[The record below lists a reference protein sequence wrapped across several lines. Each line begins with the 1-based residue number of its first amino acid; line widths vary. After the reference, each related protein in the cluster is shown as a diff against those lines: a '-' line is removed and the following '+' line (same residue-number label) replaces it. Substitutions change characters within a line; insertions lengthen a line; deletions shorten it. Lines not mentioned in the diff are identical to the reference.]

1 MRNAR
6 TPGKPA
12 QGGSRLPAVFAAAL
26 LLGGM
31 SGCTLLQDTLKFPEE
46 LVADLMPE
54 KKVHAIDPVELQ
66 QLMMRFAD
74 DYLAEVTAGSEGL
87 RRDGHPL
94 DRVELESLRLDYADN
109 VVAIATGQNAFA
121 NLLDMVALVTLTRI
135 TVESRWVPGEYR
147 ASALPLVAACR
158 QGETQI
164 WRIARQALTP
174 AQAAELRKAILA
186 WQRENHSQ
194 DAFRTVRALG
204 FASMIA
210 KKSRPSGQS
219 GDSSVFDL
227 LDIDPLSDIDPAVRE
242 IAKTRL
248 FAERA
253 LYIAQK
259 MPGLVRQQSGLFALK
274 ATEMPKVQEL
284 IDNTTRLAEAADR
297 LSRVA
302 QQLPG
307 TVDAEQE
314 KILAALSSERRGLT
328 ALASEVR
335 LALTAG
341 TRMVDATDG
350 TLKTF
355 GGVMAQIHSEAGP
368 PNPKAEP
375 FRIQDYAAAIAQVD
389 SVAGRIDGILHT
401 LLHTTNS
408 EQFGQLSA
416 RFDALGSKA
425 RTDAGEMIDHAF
437 RKLLLLALL
446 VIAAVCAAFL
456 GTAVA
461 YRAIVAHWFGENK
474 GTAKI
479 QATPKG

>member
-1 MRNAR
+1 M
-6 TPGKPA
+6 
-12 QGGSRLPAVFAAAL
+12 
-26 LLGGM
+26 LGGM
-31 SGCTLLQDTLKFPEE
+31 SGCTLLQDALKFPEE
-46 LVADLMPE
+46 LVSDLMPG
-54 KKVHAIDPVELQ
+54 KQAHAIDPVELQ

-109 VVAIATGQNAFA
+109 VIAIATGQNAFA
-121 NLLDMVALVTLTRI
+121 NLLDMVSLVTLARL
-135 TVESRWVPGEYR
+135 TVESRWVPGEYQ
-147 ASALPLVAACR
+147 ASALPLLAACR
-158 QGETQI
+158 QGETQV

-186 WQRENHSQ
+186 WQRENPTQ
-194 DAFRTVRALG
+194 DAFRTVRAMG

-210 KKSRPSGQS
+210 KMSRPSGQP
-219 GDSSVFDL
+219 GESSVFDL
-227 LDIDPLSDIDPAVRE
+227 LDIDPLQDIDPAVRE
-242 IAKTRL
+242 MAKTRL

-253 LYIAQK
+253 LYIGQK
-259 MPGLVRQQSGLFALK
+259 MPGLVRRQSELLALK
-274 ATEMPKVQEL
+274 TTEMPKVQEL

-307 TVDAEQE
+307 TVDAERE
-314 KILAALSSERRGLT
+314 KILTALSSERRGLT
-328 ALASEVR
+328 ALASEIR
-335 LALTAG
+335 LAFTAG
-341 TRMVDATDG
+341 ARMVDATDG

-355 GGVMAQIHSEAGP
+355 GGVMAQLHSEAGP

-375 FRIQDYAAAIAQVD
+375 FRIQDYTAAVAQVD
-389 SVAGRIDGILHT
+389 SVVGRVDDILQT
-401 LLHTTNS
+401 LMQTTNPDQS
-408 EQFGQLSA
+408 RQLSA

-425 RTDAGEMIDHAF
+425 RTDAGEMIDYAF

-461 YRAIVAHWFGENK
+461 YRAIVARGFGENK
-474 GTAKI
+474 GTTKI
-479 QATPKG
+479 QTTPES